1 MKYRA
6 TFLTTAISIIMAI
19 PALSAQSYE
28 LTLEKAIEVVQSH
41 FSDKEAL
48 FYIIGD
54 SPGGEFH
61 DSVWRFF
68 IDLAPGHNWEHDC
81 CVVEIPKTTEKN
93 VPIGKITEMRFPPNE
108 HLFPVLKNNGMKIA
122 VGETRLLSEPCVDK
136 RTLTP
141 AETEAAKHTFAIIL
155 SGGGNVNANYARYWN
170 DCSFLYQTLVNRY
183 GIPKDNVHV
192 LISDGTRDS
201 PDMNINI
208 SNPTYRSSPLD
219 LDFDGLPDTRYA
231 ATTGELGSAFNNIS
245 NKISDN
251 DHFFLFVIDHGGTDE
266 NGESYICLWGN
277 SVLYPSELKA
287 KFDAFSGKSIFKSIV
302 MAQCYSGGFIDK
314 LKGDGI
320 VITTATGKDERSVAM
335 LDKPFDEFAYNW
347 TCAMNRADEYK
358 HPILCGTNEE
368 GYVSMNDAYLY
379 AKSKKTKTEENPCF
393 VSMPITLGSMLSFH
407 SRMKPD
413 IFIRDNY
420 NDTGAEP
427 NGTTKKYWNS
437 PDIWLSEVN
446 AERTPV
452 DFLPDSIAFINLRV
466 HNKGHGYYTGDKWLK
481 VYWTV
486 STATPCADD
495 WLGRTG
501 RIGGTVWSGRIED
514 IIAPDDSTVLVLPWI
529 LKEDA
534 RKNVKQNGNINLLA
548 FITDSPYTQIYDSY
562 DVKDNKYIA
571 HKNISYYAIS
581 ESRIF
586 YDVSIKN
593 NSNNQKR
600 YSIMPICTN
609 LRSYVLSD
617 IAATM
622 TLDSGLYESWKRGG
636 FVCSSCNRSG
646 FSVNLTKTNSVIDSL
661 GIYARQEGTTKLRFT
676 PGPNYSA
683 NSKLQNLSY
692 DFIVKA
698 NDKLVGGMTYKLY
711 PGSRIKISTFKTN
724 VTDYILSLENDNTND
739 FQSIIWYDKYG
750 NNIGNGTSIFVVPD
764 FDGDEFTV
772 KVLRENGFGEQ
783 ASVSLKSH
791 YKIKNITLSDDKS
804 LINLEFDGVV
814 PDNSRITVSSLI
826 GLAAMQL
833 SCNVPCGATE
843 LSIDVSEL
851 AAGYYV
857 ASYYV
862 NDELAENVK
871 FIK

>member
-1 MKYRA
+1 MKYRV
-6 TFLTTAISIIMAI
+6 TFLTAAISIIMAV
-19 PALSAQSYE
+19 PALSAQFHE
-28 LTLEKAIEVVQSH
+28 LTLEKAIEAVQSH

-54 SPGGEFH
+54 SHAEESN
-61 DSVWRFF
+61 DSIWRFF
-68 IDLAPGHNWEHDC
+68 VDLAPGCNWEHDC
-81 CVVEIPKTTEKN
+81 CIVEIPKTTVKN
-93 VPIGKITEMRFPPNE
+93 VPISKITEMRFPPNE
-108 HLFPVLKNNGMKIA
+108 HLFPVQKNNGMKIA
-122 VGETRLLSEPCVDK
+122 VGETCLLSEPCVDK

-141 AETEAAKHTFAIIL
+141 AETEAAKHTFAVIL

-183 GIPKDNVHV
+183 GIPKDNIHV
-192 LISDGTRDS
+192 LISDGTSDR

-231 ATTGELGSAFNNIS
+231 ATKGELGIAFNNIS

-251 DHFFLFVIDHGGTDE
+251 DHFFLFVIDHGGIDE
-266 NGESYICLWGN
+266 NGESYICLWEN

-287 KFDAFSGKSIFKSIV
+287 QFDAFSEKSIFKSIV

-320 VITTATGKDERSVAM
+320 VITTATGKDERSAAM
-335 LDKPFDEFAYNW
+335 SDKPFDEFAYNW

-358 HPILCGTNEE
+358 HPILSGTNEE

-379 AKSKKTKTEENPCF
+379 AKSKKTKTEENPRF
-393 VSMPITLGSMLSFH
+393 VSMPITLGSLLSFH

-420 NDTGAEP
+420 NDTGTEP
-427 NGTTKKYWNS
+427 NNTTKKYWNS
-437 PDIWLSEVN
+437 PDIWLSNVN
-446 AERTPV
+446 AVRVPA
-452 DFLPDSIAFINLRV
+452 DFIPDSIAFINLRV
-466 HNKGHGYYTGDKWLK
+466 HNRGLGYYTGDKWLK

-495 WLGRTG
+495 WLGRSG

-514 IIAPDDSTVLVLPWI
+514 VIAPSDSTILVLPWI

-581 ESRIF
+581 GSGIC
-586 YDVSIKN
+586 YDISIKN

-609 LRSYVLSD
+609 LQSHVLSD
-617 IAATM
+617 VAATM
-622 TLDSGLYESWKRGG
+622 TLDSGLYESWKMGG
-636 FVCSSCNRSG
+636 FVCSSCDRSG
-646 FSVNLTKTNSVIDSL
+646 LSVNLTKTNSVIDSL
-661 GIYARQEGTTKLRFT
+661 YIYARQEGTAKLRFT
-676 PGPNYSA
+676 LGPNYRP
-683 NSKLQNLSY
+683 NGELQNY

-698 NDKLVGGMTYKLY
+698 NDELVGGMTYKLY
-711 PGSRIKISTFKTN
+711 PGSRIKISTFKAN
-724 VTDYILSLENDNTND
+724 VTDYILSLEDDNTND

-764 FDGDEFTV
+764 FDGTEFSV
-772 KVLRENGFGEQ
+772 EALREDGYVEQ
-783 ASVSLKSH
+783 ASVSLKSDS
-791 YKIKNITLSDDKS
+791 KIKNVTLSDDKS
-804 LINLEFDGVV
+804 VLNLEFDGVA
-814 PDNSRITVSSLI
+814 PDNSRIAVSSLI
-826 GLAAMQL
+826 GLAAMRL
-833 SCNVPCGATE
+833 SCDVPCGATD
-843 LSIDVSEL
+843 LSIDISGM

-857 ASYYV
+857 VSYYV
-862 NDELAENVK
+862 NDVLVENVK